1 LEDKVKTNSGFKKFK
16 KILLRALLGLVVFFI
31 LLAVAL
37 SLPVVQTKIAHYASD
52 ELNTKFGTHISIDRV
67 GITIFGSVKLK
78 GVVILDHHGDTLVSA
93 DRLQTNIL
101 SFRAATKSNLQFGTI
116 RAEKLNFN
124 MHTYKGEKTSNLD
137 IFIKIFDSGKPSTGK
152 FSLRCDDLYVSNG
165 RYRLTNENAVTPRVL
180 DFKKL
185 SGQVKDFYIKGS
197 DITAGI
203 KRLSLLDHR
212 GLFIEN
218 LQADFT
224 LNKTSI
230 NLEKL
235 TLATSESDLVGSVKL
250 TYTREQMRDFVN
262 QVNFDFKVT
271 KASISSNELNYFYP
285 EFGKDQ
291 KYYLSTVLT
300 GHMNN
305 FVLHDLNLLDTND
318 SEIIG
323 NINFRHL
330 FDKKGPGFYMN
341 GNFDRIS
348 SNYSNLR
355 NIMPRI
361 LGKSLPQMLEKFGR
375 VDLVGH
381 VTLTKKDLDTELY
394 VMSELGEAE
403 TVLSVK
409 NYNNPAEALYT
420 GTIDL
425 QDFNLGAISGVKN
438 MGTTTMHIEVDG
450 GGFTQKS
457 LNTVVKGSITRFAF
471 NGYNYKNVTV
481 DGRFKWPYFKG
492 VINSNDPNLLMT
504 FDGLVDMSKP
514 KKEYDF
520 HAQIDY
526 ADLALLKI
534 MKKDTLSIFKG
545 DMIFNARGNNLNDM
559 AGKLQISQL
568 SYQNSRD
575 SYYFE
580 DFTLES
586 EFDAEN
592 ARTLTLSSK
601 DIIEG
606 RVYGKFDVNELPKVV
621 QNAAGSLYTNY
632 SPFKVKKG
640 QYLDFDFTVYNKVI
654 EIILPDVVLGQNTRL
669 RGSINADKGDF
680 RMNFYS
686 PTIDIGTTN
695 RINNIMVDINNRNP
709 LYNAYISVDSLRMKN
724 YKLSDFSLLNVTQND
739 TMYMRSEFKGGT
751 GAVAKDFYNLDFYH
765 TIDKSGNSVVG
776 FKKSEINFKN
786 YMWYINEGNTQS
798 NKVVF
803 NKKLTDFNIDN
814 ISLSHNN
821 QRVDLAGII
830 KGKEY
835 KDLKLSFNEVD
846 LHKITPSIDSLNFGG
861 RLNGD
866 ISLKQDKNQF
876 EPTAS
881 LTIDTLRVNKYILG
895 DMKLGVEGD
904 RSFKKFNIDTSIERD
919 GDETFSTTG
928 FIEVANKQTQLSL
941 DAEFSNFDI
950 SPLTMFLKAVF
961 PQIRGRAT
969 GRAAIVGTAS
979 DPEIDGRLYI
989 KGGGLKVGYLNTDY
1003 NFEENATV
1011 DLTEKEIWFRNIELT
1026 DTEHKTKGRLD
1037 GVVQHKLF
1045 KNWALDLGIK
1055 SDRLLVLNTKDSDD
1069 ALYYGTAFIKG
1080 QATIKGPTTSLVI
1093 TADATSM
1100 EGTDVKILVNNSG
1113 AVSSTSAAFIH
1124 FLSPQEKENRNKG
1137 IITPI
1142 KTFSGLEMN
1151 FNFIVTPV
1159 ANIEVIIDKNTGHML
1174 RAKGNGN
1181 LLLEINTLG
1190 KFNMWGDYSV
1200 LQGDYFFRYGG
1211 FIDKKFSL
1219 RKGGTIN
1226 WEGDPKRARLNLE
1239 AVYKTQA
1246 NPSVLLETPTFS
1258 RNIPTEVVISLAGN
1272 LTAPEPD
1279 FTINFPGISSVLK
1292 SDLEYKLN
1300 DMEFRKTQA
1309 YALLSSG
1316 GFISPANANT
1326 AVYGSLF
1333 EKAGSLL
1340 SDLFSDGNS
1349 NINIGLN
1356 YVQATK
1362 NPYVDVSSQV
1372 GLTLSSQINDRISIN
1387 GVVGVPV
1394 GGVNESAIVGNV
1406 EAQIRINDDGT
1417 MKLRVFNREND
1428 INFVGEG
1435 IGYTQGVGLTY
1446 EVDFDTMKELINKI
1460 FQKKVKVEDTDN
1472 NNGTDIP
1479 DSELMPDYIQFNDSK
1494 KKKPGD
1500 EDKEPQKIP
1509 ETD

>member
-16 KILLRALLGLVVFFI
+16 KILLRTLVGLLVFFI
-31 LLAVAL
+31 LLAIAL

-52 ELNTKFGTHISIDRV
+52 EINKEFGTHIKIDRV

-78 GVVILDHHGDTLVSA
+78 GVLVLDHHNDTLISA

-101 SFRAATKSNLQFGTI
+101 NFRAVTQSNLQFGTI
-116 RAEKLNFN
+116 RAEKLNFH
-124 MHTYKGEKTSNLD
+124 MKTYKGEKTSGLD
-137 IFIKIFDSGKPSTGK
+137 VFIKIFDDGTPGKGK
-152 FSLRCDDLYVSNG
+152 FRLKADDLYVSDG
-165 RYRLTNENAVTPRVL
+165 RYRLTNENGVTPRIL

-185 SGQVKDFYIKGS
+185 SGQLEDFTIKGA

-212 GLFIEN
+212 GLFVEN

-224 LNKTSI
+224 YTKTNI
-230 NLEKL
+230 KL
-235 TLATSESDLVGSVKL
+235 DKLKLATSESTLEGGVKL
-250 TYTREQMRDFVN
+250 TYTREQMKDFVN
-262 QVNFDFKVT
+262 QVHFDFNVT
-271 KASISSNELNYFYP
+271 KAAISSNELNYFYP

-291 KYYLSTVLT
+291 KYYLSAVLT
-300 GHMNN
+300 GPMNN
-305 FVLHDLNLLDTND
+305 FVLHDLNLLDSNE

-330 FDKKGPGFYMN
+330 FDKQGPGFYMN

-361 LGKSLPQMLEKFGR
+361 LGNSLPQLLEKFGR

-381 VTLTKKDLDTELY
+381 VTLTKTDLDTEMY
-394 VMSELGEAE
+394 IMSELGEAE

-409 NYNNPAEALYT
+409 NYNKPTEALYT

-425 QDFNLGAISGVKN
+425 EEFNLGAITGTKTV
-438 MGTTTMHIEVDG
+438 GTTTMHIEVDG
-450 GGFTQKS
+450 GGFTQQS
-457 LNTVVKGSITRFAF
+457 LNTVVKGSVTRLAF

-492 VINSNDPNLLMT
+492 TINSNDPNLLMT

-514 KKEYDF
+514 KKVYDF

-526 ADLALLKI
+526 ADLALLKL

-545 DMIFNARGNNLNDM
+545 DMIFNASGNNLNDM

-586 EFDAEN
+586 TFDEQN
-592 ARTLTLSSK
+592 VRTLTLSSK

-606 RVYGKFDVNELPKVV
+606 RVHGVFDVNQLPKVIE
-621 QNAAGSLYTNY
+621 NAAGSLYTNY
-632 SPFKVKKG
+632 SPHKVKKG

-654 EIILPDVVLGQNTRL
+654 EIVLPDVVLGQNTRL
-669 RGSINADKGDF
+669 RGSINSDKGDF

-686 PTIDIGTTN
+686 PTIDIGTSN
-695 RINNIMVDINNRNP
+695 RISNIMVDINNRNP
-709 LYNAYISVDSLRMKN
+709 LYNAYISVDSLRMKS
-724 YKLSDFSLLNVTQND
+724 YKISDFSLLNVTQND

-751 GAVAKDFYNLDFYH
+751 RSQVNDVYNLDFYH
-765 TIDKSGNSVVG
+765 TIDKKGSSVVG

-786 YMWYINEGNTQS
+786 YQWFINEGNGQN
-798 NKVVF
+798 NKIVF
-803 NKKLTDFNIDN
+803 NKKLTDFNIDS

-821 QRVDLAGII
+821 QRVDLTGLI
-830 KGKEY
+830 KGKDF
-835 KDLKLSFNEVD
+835 KDVNLSFKEVD
-846 LHKITPSIDSLNFGG
+846 LHKITPSLDSLNFGG
-861 RLNGD
+861 RLNGK
-866 ISLKQDKNQF
+866 ISLKQNRDQF
-876 EPTAS
+876 EPTAA
-881 LTIDTLRVNKYILG
+881 LTIDTLRVNKYVLG
-895 DMKLGVEGD
+895 DMRLNVEGD
-904 RSFKKFNIDTSIERD
+904 RSFKKFNVDTRIERD
-919 GDETFSTTG
+919 GNETFSTTG
-928 FIEVANKQTQLSL
+928 FIEIANKQTQLSL
-941 DAEFSNFDI
+941 DAEFANFDI

-989 KGGGLKVGYLNTDY
+989 KGGGVKVGYLNTDF

-1011 DLTEKEIWFRNIELT
+1011 DLTEREILFRNIELT
-1026 DTEHKTKGRLD
+1026 DAKYKTKGRLD

-1045 KNWALDLGIK
+1045 KNWALGLTIK
-1055 SDRLLVLNTKDSDD
+1055 SDRLLVLDTEDSDD

-1080 QATIKGPTTSLVI
+1080 EATLNGPTNSLVI
-1093 TADATSM
+1093 TATATAM
-1100 EGTDVKILVNNSG
+1100 EGTDLKIPINNSG
-1113 AVSSTSAAFIH
+1113 AVSSTSAAYIN
-1124 FLSPQEKENRNKG
+1124 FLSPQDKANLGKG
-1137 IITPI
+1137 ITTQT
-1142 KTFSGLEMN
+1142 KTFNGLEMK
-1151 FNFIVTPV
+1151 FDFIVTPD
-1159 ANIEVIIDKNTGHML
+1159 ANIQVIIDKNTGHML
-1174 RAKGNGN
+1174 KAKGNGN

-1200 LQGDYFFRYGG
+1200 LEGEYFFRYGG
-1211 FIDKKFSL
+1211 FIDKKFSVK
-1219 RKGGTIN
+1219 KGGTIN

-1239 AVYKTQA
+1239 AIYRTQA

-1258 RNIPTEVVISLAGN
+1258 RNIPTEVVIALTGN

-1300 DMEFRKTQA
+1300 DPDTRKTQA
-1309 YALLSSG
+1309 LALLSSG
-1316 GFISPANANT
+1316 GFISPTNANT

-1333 EKAGSLL
+1333 ERAGSLL

-1356 YVQATK
+1356 YVQGSK

-1406 EAQIRINDDGT
+1406 EAQIRINEDGT
-1417 MKLRVFNREND
+1417 LKLRVFNREND

-1460 FQKKVKVEDTDN
+1460 FKKVKVEDTDT

-1479 DSELMPDYIQFNDSK
+1479 DSELMPDYIQFNESK
-1494 KKKPGD
+1494 KKKNTD
-1500 EDKEPQKIP
+1500 DKKESERIP